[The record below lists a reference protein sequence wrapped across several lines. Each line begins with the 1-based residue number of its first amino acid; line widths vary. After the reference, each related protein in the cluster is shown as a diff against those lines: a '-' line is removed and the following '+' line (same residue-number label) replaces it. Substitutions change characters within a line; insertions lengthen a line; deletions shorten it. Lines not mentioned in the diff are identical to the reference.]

1 MKPPSKALNGLQKKI
16 KQIHIWSIFFT
27 SQLMITQCGNLLSPN
42 FFQRNLVLLYI
53 ANEIFIKW
61 EKNFRFSTLC
71 LIRKQIIIFIMM
83 YIIKKKHFPVKS
95 SGYASQLTRPYI
107 GSLLLTN
114 IPKRTRPLEA
124 LHHSLVLVV
133 LLLREDSYTHI
144 PCDNPKKIEN
154 WPIIYVL
161 LVYVPWRANLVLCLL
176 NC

>member
-1 MKPPSKALNGLQKKI
+1 MKEKFLF
-16 KQIHIWSIFFT
+16 IHT
-27 SQLMITQCGNLLSPN
+27 
-42 FFQRNLVLLYI
+42 VL
-53 ANEIFIKW
+53 
-61 EKNFRFSTLC
+61 C
-71 LIRKQIIIFIMM
+71 VIRKHIIIIIMI

-124 LHHSLVLVV
+124 QHHSLVLVV

-161 LVYVPWRANLVLCLL
+161 LCSICTLESKFSVMPFKLL
-176 NC
+176 KSIYNCVARTLDWVR